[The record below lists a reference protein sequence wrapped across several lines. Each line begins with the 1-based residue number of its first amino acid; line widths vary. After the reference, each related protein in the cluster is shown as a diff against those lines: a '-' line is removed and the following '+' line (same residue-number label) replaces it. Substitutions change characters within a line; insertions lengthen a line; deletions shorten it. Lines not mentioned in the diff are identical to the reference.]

1 MARQRNTKTHNI
13 FLLNREKAEG
23 IVPEGG
29 SADVDTIIY
38 AIMAEDCKYKEQTL
52 KSMPADCGFK
62 AKLFFKDEPIPK
74 SKLVSFCEPF
84 VEDDQPILKFRN
96 KNASSVLFL
105 WSKQNVF
112 VITTGQGFR
121 MIEDY
126 CTPKFGML
134 VISIFKKL
142 FRITALDSNGMS
154 SIVHS
159 SKTIYS
165 NEVDFVNIEA
175 LDTIFKEVTG
185 RLHSKEKVHELLN
198 LDEKSKKKSLKITGK
213 NFVQFSSVLNF
224 SGLLHLLSIL
234 NNYDFS
240 QMKEGFN
247 LVVPIDP
254 KKNREIVAANNQKI
268 IEMLYENLE
277 SDNIAPFDLFN
288 KSTNEFISA
297 ETYGVLVNGIILNTV
312 EDIEPNSF
320 IKTAFYEY
328 IGGDAPTI
336 ELFEKFVSEARVV
349 SAKGESIVTDG
360 PLLDHISGEIERAGK
375 NYYVFYGEYYY
386 LNDSYNKR
394 LNRSL
399 QGKLTRDRFTDM
411 LTTVWNSGDKEDDFN
426 NNASIGEGY
435 IHLHK
440 VKPDYIEFA
449 DLMKVED
456 SVITVIHVKDGFDC
470 DMRAL
475 DRQVELSVSQVIDA
489 KNNNNSTYLRQL
501 YQNAR
506 ANRKGI
512 NISSVFRTEDEFV
525 DAIIHR
531 EIRFVAAIHPPVD
544 DLLAN
549 RSNIAKHCLNAMIMR
564 CFNMGIDFKIDIIK
578 GA

>member
-1 MARQRNTKTHNI
+1 MARQGNTKTHNI
-13 FLLNREKAEG
+13 FLLNREKIEE
-23 IVPEGG
+23 IIFE
-29 SADVDTIIY
+29 SRSTDVDTIIY
-38 AIMAEDCKYKEQTL
+38 AIMAGDRRYEEQTL
-52 KSMPADCGFK
+52 KPMPADCEFN
-62 AKLFFKDEPIPK
+62 AKLFFKDESIPK

-84 VEDDQPILKFRN
+84 VEENQPILKYKN
-96 KNASSVLFL
+96 TNASSVLFL
-105 WSKQNVF
+105 WSEQNVF

-121 MIEDY
+121 MVEDY
-126 CTPKFGML
+126 CTPKFGIL
-134 VISIFKKL
+134 VISIFKSL

-185 RLHSKEKVHELLN
+185 RLNSKEKVHKLLN
-198 LDEKSKKKSLKITGK
+198 LDEKSKKKSIKITGK
-213 NFVQFSSVLNF
+213 NFVQFSSALNF

-234 NNYDFS
+234 NKYDFS
-240 QMKEGFN
+240 QMKDGFN

-254 KKNREIVAANNQKI
+254 KKNRKIVVANNQKI
-268 IEMLYENLE
+268 VEILYDNMG
-277 SDNIAPFDLFN
+277 SDNIAPFDIFN
-288 KSTNEFISA
+288 KSTNDFICA
-297 ETYGVLVNGIILNTV
+297 ETYSIIAGSTVLNTV
-312 EDIEPNSF
+312 EDIEPSSF
-320 IKTAFYEY
+320 IKSAFYEY
-328 IGGDAPTI
+328 IGEDTPTI
-336 ELFEKFVSEARVV
+336 ELFEKFVYDVRVI
-349 SAKGESIVTDG
+349 SKKGNVTVTDG
-360 PLLDHISGEIERAGK
+360 PLLDHISGEIECEGK

-386 LNDSYNKR
+386 LNDSYNSR

-399 QGKLTRDRFTDM
+399 QGKLTTDRYTDM

-426 NNASIGEGY
+426 NNASIDEGY
-435 IHLHK
+435 IYLHK

-456 SVITVIHVKDGFDC
+456 SVITVIHVKDGFDS

-489 KNNNNSTYLRQL
+489 KNNNNRTYLRRL

-506 ANRKGI
+506 ANQKGT
-512 NISSVFRTEDEFV
+512 NISSVFHTEDEFV